1 MNQGTFNRISDV
13 LKNDNKIVIPDLQR
27 DYCWGTVISKDNK
40 KSLTYNFTSELIEE
54 AKNQLKY
61 KEFSYGIIYTYEYP
75 ETFLYLCDGQQR
87 LTTLYLIMGVLN
99 CYQNNPKLTE
109 MLQLKNGQ
117 PRLKYEVRNS
127 TDYFIKD
134 LVNSTF
140 KDQKTADLIDVSKTN
155 WYRDLYKDDPSIM
168 SIVTALIDINKLI
181 NTDNFEQLTTFLLD
195 KVGFVYINLEA
206 KEEGTKLTYSK
217 IREYG
222 EKMYDIVN
230 TYGDSIEII
239 EHQKSVLLSK
249 FPKEI
254 QIEWSDKWQIW
265 QDFFLVNKGSH
276 NNADDELNEFLSWIV
291 KKEEGTKQTYSKIR
305 EYGEKMYEIVNT
317 CGDPMEVNEH
327 QKSVLLSKIPKEKQR
342 DWTTKWEIWQDFFW
356 VHRGTQLSADEGFN
370 EFLSWIAKIEERP
383 DYTIEVVE
391 HYFKAFFH
399 LMNCQDKLSVHR
411 NHKISNL
418 KEDFIKNQKPD
429 LMVLYPCMIY
439 LKNTEAVH
447 FEQNKYSVYEN
458 LIDYDYLFRYM
469 RFFSNIS
476 KNSEAFEL
484 AIQLAKQNGVN
495 KDVTNFIGFE
505 TEVFKNILS
514 KEEVKK
520 LTIFSNCS
528 DEMDR
533 KKHEDKIWTAEDHN
547 YLNGKIK
554 PLFKWIDIINS
565 NNQNEFILSEFDN
578 VYQFLIELT
587 NKDNIEKLRITLL
600 SCSKNFSDFREGWS
614 WGVER
619 FYLGLDNNFAFWR
632 KWISSKEMEK
642 IILLYSKNEPLEKII
657 SEELNLEIDV
667 QRKTIIKYLLNLG
680 TKFWQWNI
688 SKRFFIYNNEICFPN
703 GVQAKANTERK
714 KIF

>member
-1 MNQGTFNRISDV
+1 MNQGTFNRINAV
-13 LKNDNKIVIPDLQR
+13 LKDDNKIVIPDLQR

-40 KSLTYNFTSELIEE
+40 KSLTYNFTSELIQES
-54 AKNQLKY
+54 KNQLNY

-87 LTTLYLIMGVLN
+87 LTTLYLILGVLN
-99 CYQNNPKLTE
+99 CYQNNPELTE
-109 MLQLKNGQ
+109 ILQLKNGQ

-140 KDQKTADLIDVSKTN
+140 KDQNTADLIDVSKTT

-168 SIVTALIDINKLI
+168 SIVAALIDINKLI

-217 IREYG
+217 IREYA
-222 EKMYDIVN
+222 EKMYDIMN
-230 TYGDSIEII
+230 TYGDSTEII

-265 QDFFLVNKGSH
+265 QDFFLVNKGSQ

-291 KKEEGTKQTYSKIR
+291 KKEEGTKQSYSKIR

-356 VHRGTQLSADEGFN
+356 IHRGTQLTADEGFN
-370 EFLSWIAKIEERP
+370 EFLSWVEKIEEGSN
-383 DYTIEVVE
+383 YTIEIVE
-391 HYFKAFFH
+391 QYFKAFFQ
-399 LMNCQDKLSVHR
+399 LINCQDKLSVYR
-411 NHKISNL
+411 NHKIANI
-418 KEDFIKNQKPD
+418 KEDFIYNQKPD
-429 LMVLYPCMIY
+429 LMVLYPCLIY
-439 LKNTEAVH
+439 LKNSLAVK
-447 FEQNKYSVYEN
+447 FDVNKYSVDEN
-458 LIDYDYLFRYM
+458 LINYNELFRFI

-476 KNSEAFEL
+476 KNSEAFES
-484 AIQLAKQNGVN
+484 AVKLAKENGTN
-495 KDVTNFIGFE
+495 RDVTNFIKLANDE
-505 TEVFKNILS
+505 LKNILS
-514 KEEVKK
+514 NEEIKK
-520 LTIFSNCS
+520 LTIYLNCQ
-528 DEMDR
+528 DDFER
-533 KKHEDKIWTAEDHN
+533 QNNEDKIWIAEDHD

-554 PLFKWIDIINS
+554 PLFKWMENINS
-565 NNQNEFILSEFDN
+565 INQKGFELAEFEK
-578 VYQFLIELT
+578 VYQYLTEQT
-587 NKDNIEKLRITLL
+587 NKDNIEKLRIALL
-600 SCSKNFSDFREGWS
+600 SFSKNFSDFKEGQS
-614 WGVER
+614 WGVDR
-619 FYLGLDNNFAFWR
+619 FNLGLDYNIYFWKR
-632 KWISSKEMEK
+632 WVASKEMEK
-642 IILLYSKNEPLEKII
+642 IILLYSKNETLEKII
-657 SEELNLEIDV
+657 LDEIANETDIY
-667 QRKTIIKYLLNLG
+667 RKTIISFLYQK
-680 TKFWQWNI
+680 TKDIWQWNQK
-688 SKRFFIYNNEICFPN
+688 KRFFIHGKKIYFPN
-703 GVQAKANTERK
+703 GSKVGEYMGEE